1 MMPGTE
7 KGTINISL
15 MNIDSANQMSYF
27 DNYFE
32 GENQK
37 TKQKKKNVFL
47 SGKLPNCKRLTMFR
61 SKYLQNPVT

>member
-37 TKQKKKNVFL
+37 TKQKKKRF
-47 SGKLPNCKRLTMFR
+47 PIW
-61 SKYLQNPVT
+61 